1 VRVRVPV
8 SVRRDVRRWMY
19 SPRRFTSPRRARLLD
34 MSTPKDQN
42 SPVLP
47 ASSPIPG
54 ELTLQ
59 DLEKLAGGA
68 SLLEPTT
75 LASPP
80 ASLPVP
86 GPSPDLQALL
96 DPAAAAAAALPVE
109 KKVDSSYTSY
119 FGATGTSGNEA
130 ALHLQSIPIN
140 LQHTFP

>member
-1 VRVRVPV
+1 MRVRVAV

-19 SPRRFTSPRRARLLD
+19 PRRRFTSPRRARLLD
-34 MSTPKDQN
+34 MSTPKDPN

-96 DPAAAAAAALPVE
+96 DPAAAAAQPVE